1 MQFEH
6 HQEVLE
12 SGLRVVTVPMSVPSV
27 TVLAMVGVGSRYE
40 EKPVKGISHFLEH
53 MVFKGTAKYPTALA
67 LSAAV
72 DAVGAEFNAFTGKEC
87 TGFYVKAGSGN
98 LELAVDVLSQML
110 FQPRLLAEE
119 MEREKGVIIEE
130 INMYED
136 QPIRDVENVFDDLLY
151 SPASLGWDVIG
162 TKETIRTM
170 KRADFAEHMERWY
183 GPQNM
188 VVGIAGDKS
197 VISNQLSVIRSL
209 TEKYFKQSTNQ
220 QINQLTNQLIG
231 EKFSQ
236 GRPEVKIKYKKT
248 EQAHFILGVRG
259 LPRGHEDR
267 YVLAV
272 LSTLLGGN
280 MSSRLFIEVRER
292 RGLAY
297 YVRSGV
303 ETYHGTGHFGVQAG
317 VELGKI
323 QEAIR
328 VIVNEL
334 AKVTGDKG
342 RGKMQEAEVNRAKEY
357 VKGKLVLDLE
367 DSQEVAAEYC
377 ESWLLEGKVRPP
389 EAIIAGVDRVN
400 VADVRRLAQS
410 LLIKEKL
417 NLAVI
422 GPYQSEGDFEELLRL

>member
-1 MQFEH
+1 
-6 HQEVLE
+6 
-12 SGLRVVTVPMSVPSV
+12 MSVPSV

-40 EKPVKGISHFLEH
+40 EKSVKGISHFLEH

-67 LSAAV
+67 LSSAV
-72 DAVGAEFNAFTGKEC
+72 DAVGAEFNAFTGKEY
-87 TGFYVKAGSGN
+87 TGFYVKAGSGQT
-98 LELAVDVLSQML
+98 ELALDVLSQML
-110 FQPRLLAEE
+110 CKPRLLAKE
-119 MEREKGVIIEE
+119 MEREKGVVIEE

-136 QPIRDVENVFDDLLY
+136 QPIRDIENVFDGLLY

-162 TKETIRTM
+162 TKETIRAM
-170 KRADFAEHMERWY
+170 KREDFVEHMERWY
-183 GPQNM
+183 GPENM
-188 VVGIAGDKS
+188 VLGIAGDRQK
-197 VISNQLSVIRSL
+197 ISDARSQTL
-209 TEKYFKQSTNQ
+209 DLVQKYFKAAKGKGQRANNREWES
-220 QINQLTNQLIG
+220 
-231 EKFSQ
+231 FSQ
-236 GRPEVKIKYKKT
+236 DKPQVKIKHKKT
-248 EQAHFILGVRG
+248 EQAHFVLGVRG
-259 LPRGHEDR
+259 LPRGHKDR

-303 ETYHGTGHFGVQAG
+303 EAYHGTGHFGVQAG

-323 QEAIR
+323 QEAIK

-334 AKVTGDKG
+334 AKMIGDNG
-342 RGKMQEAEVNRAKEY
+342 RGQVQETEVNRAKEY
-357 VKGKLVLDLE
+357 IKGKLVLDLE

-389 EAIIAGVDRVN
+389 EEIIAGVDRVN

-410 LLIKEKL
+410 LLIKGKL

-422 GPYQSEGDFEELLRL
+422 GPYQNEGDFEKLLKL